1 MEEYG
6 EAVLL
11 FAISLTQCMRARSA
25 LCAYARSLLTSA
37 LLSSQNTAVLI
48 VILSPFGLVSA
59 MCSLKRRNSFVPYW
73 KCFLSEENTCV
84 SVPAFP
90 SVYRSSLA
98 CFIPVGRSVLYERV
112 HLLFTPKHLQELIGV
127 HCQHPG
133 RSCKS

>member
-25 LCAYARSLLTSA
+25 LCVYARSLLTSA

-73 KCFLSEENTCV
+73 KCFF